1 MVLFCSKKAI
11 ANVKE
16 YNIKSNGDFYCLNCL
31 HSFKP
36 KYKLLIKKV
45 CENKDFFDLV
55 MPFEDT
61 KILEFNKYPKS
72 ANIAFVIHAD
82 LESMIEKTDGYKNN
96 PEKLSITKVVEHIL
110 SDFPMS
116 AILSLKNIWDMH
128 DVYIVEVTWK
138 TFCKFLRERTMKI
151 IIF

>member
-1 MVLFCSKKAI
+1 
-11 ANVKE
+11 
-16 YNIKSNGDFYCLNCL
+16 
-31 HSFKP
+31 
-36 KYKLLIKKV
+36 
-45 CENKDFFDLV
+45 

-116 AILSLKNIWDMH
+116 AILSLKNI
-128 DVYIVEVTWK
+128 
-138 TFCKFLRERTMKI
+138 
-151 IIF
+151 

>member
-1 MVLFCSKKAI
+1 
-11 ANVKE
+11 
-16 YNIKSNGDFYCLNCL
+16 
-31 HSFKP
+31 
-36 KYKLLIKKV
+36 
-45 CENKDFFDLV
+45 